1 MKLLI
6 AEDHT
11 ALQKTMEMMM
21 KAWGFDFDLAS
32 NGQEAVN
39 EAKRNKGAYDLCIMD
54 VEMPIMDGCEA
65 TRIMRRD
72 LSYFPIMAYSG
83 NHNYREECFQSG
95 ADDFVEKPCSPPL
108 LLAKIRELAVKT
120 YQFVFNGKDLLL
132 KKEMPMDQQHAKELI
147 ELKKQGL
154 VKMRLDGPADR
165 EIIAHKNT
173 PNKISH
179 DFVVKK
185 QLMSEFL
192 NRDPEKPTLCD
203 LYRGHKNCIVETF
216 IDEEAYAE
224 RLKAEDEDMNKHTE
238 KVFKGEEE

>member
-21 KAWGFDFDLAS
+21 KAWGFDFDLAA

-39 EAKRNKGAYDLCIMD
+39 EAKRNKGLYDLCIMD

-95 ADDFVEKPCSPPL
+95 ADDFVEKPCSPHE

-120 YQFVFNGKDLLL
+120 YQFIFNGKDLIL
-132 KKEMPMDQQHAKELI
+132 KKEMPMDQQHAKELR
-147 ELKKQGL
+147 ELAKKDLCKVTFKG
-154 VKMRLDGPADR
+154 ADFTVTV
-165 EIIAHKNT
+165 HKNV
-173 PNKISH
+173 PNKIAH
-179 DFVVKK
+179 DFIEKK
-185 QLMSEFL
+185 IEVSVFL
-192 NRDPEKPTLCD
+192 DRNEDLPGECHLYKSSNMTPIVHFDEDMYKEKL
-203 LYRGHKNCIVETF
+203 
-216 IDEEAYAE
+216 
-224 RLKAEDEDMNKHTE
+224 LKEDEDIEQYRTMALKKEE
-238 KVFKGEEE
+238 K